1 MRKIQNW
8 LALISLL
15 GWSLAAP
22 GFNLSSPAFAP
33 GQAIPAQYTCAGQG
47 QSPPLRFANAPAGT
61 KSFAILGWDDD
72 AKGGLASQ
80 WVLYDL
86 PSSTAGLAANIAAGA
101 VGTNFKQGRNTY
113 GKLGYSG
120 PCAKDGKKHHIYFDL
135 YALNVQNLGLPAGAS
150 LSQVH
155 TAIKQHR
162 LQEAKL
168 LGIYQR

>member
-15 GWSLAAP
+15 GGSLAAP
-22 GFNLSSPAFAP
+22 AFTLSSPAFAP
-33 GQAIPAQYTCAGQG
+33 GQAIPAQYTCVGQG
-47 QSPPLRFANAPAGT
+47 QSPSLRFANPPTGT

-86 PSSTAGLAANIAAGA
+86 PSSTAGIPANIAAGA
-101 VGTNFKQGRNTY
+101 VGANFKQGQNTY

-120 PCAKDGKKHHIYFDL
+120 PCAKDGKRHHIYFDL
-135 YALNVQNLGLPAGAS
+135 YALNVPSLDLPAGAS
-150 LSQVH
+150 LEAVH
-155 TAIKQHR
+155 TQIKKHR
-162 LQEAKL
+162 IKEAKL
-168 LGIYQR
+168 LGLVR